1 MAQEPLH
8 SRLRL
13 AVENAGNQ
21 SRFAKAV
28 GTSQQL
34 VSYWLKKE
42 RPLPGEFVLAAES
55 AGLGSRH
62 YLRPDLYPAVE
73 HDTGSTS
80 PGNSKSSGNADKL
93 TAPQQSEAA

>member
-8 SRLRL
+8 TRLRL
-13 AVENAGNQ
+13 AVEHAGNQ

-62 YLRPDLYPAVE
+62 YLRPDLYPTVE
-73 HDTGSTS
+73 HGAVLTSTADGMS
-80 PGNSKSSGNADKL
+80 CGNATDV
-93 TAPQQSEAA
+93 TAAQQSEAA